1 MPDLATTLSVLLAV
15 VAGATV
21 IRLLHRLVRRL
32 SGADA
37 LSVSRF
43 LLGGR
48 TEHQDLLWLAVP
60 PVLGGMLVVFW
71 PGTNG
76 GVAAAAG
83 VFAAFLDVWP
93 VYQFPNALLEEDL
106 QQFGPTMKILNV
118 LYVGMSAALTY
129 LGFIMVDRFV
139 PDSGTLSRARA
150 WQRFLEGMSGS
161 ALYGPVKYLLALLL
175 VVGGVYFNHERARMA
190 SRAVERRSRNRL
202 GS

>member
-15 VAGATV
+15 VAGSTI

-32 SGADA
+32 SGDGA

-43 LLGGR
+43 LVGGR
-48 TEHQDLLWLAVP
+48 IEHRDLLWLAVP

-76 GVAAAAG
+76 GVAGAAG

-106 QQFGPTMKILNV
+106 QQFWPTLKILNV

-129 LGFIMVDRFV
+129 LGFIMIDRIV
-139 PDSGTLSRARA
+139 PVTGTLSRARA
-150 WQRFLEGMSGS
+150 WQRFLDGISAS
-161 ALYGPVKYLLALLL
+161 ALYGPVKYLLATLL
-175 VVGGVYFNHERARMA
+175 VLGGVYFNHERARIATM
-190 SRAVERRSRNRL
+190 AVERRSRDHK